1 MAIKYR
7 IKCPS
12 CGEIQDIDVNCP
24 CKKCGGMLNAQN
36 DACIQLYRM
45 GSPVGIAMGYGLY
58 LDGVPFGHLANK
70 QSIRIPVCAG
80 EHKLHVTCGTTRRC
94 QDANFTVQPNS
105 RAMLYFKAHIKMG
118 AWSNTIVVEPA
129 TANEMPKE

>member
-12 CGEIQDIDVNCP
+12 CGEIQDINVNCP

-80 EHKLHVTCGTTRRC
+80 EHKVCT
-94 QDANFTVQPNS
+94 
-105 RAMLYFKAHIKMG
+105 
-118 AWSNTIVVEPA
+118 
-129 TANEMPKE
+129 